1 MKETYNGLILV
12 LKEDK
17 GELEGPEQGGELDN
31 ARSSHWESA
40 FLIWTWSPH
49 YAEKCIW
56 LALHIHIQGTYVL
69 LPQRGQM
76 YKKMDHPLGTLMDQT
91 FQG

>member
-40 FLIWTWSPH
+40 FLI
-49 YAEKCIW
+49 
-56 LALHIHIQGTYVL
+56 
-69 LPQRGQM
+69 
-76 YKKMDHPLGTLMDQT
+76 
-91 FQG
+91 